1 MRQLRQIDAGDDA
14 PPVTDRP
21 TRVIEPT
28 GGDEAVSDGLK
39 YGVMAASL
47 LIPLIGIV
55 MGLYYMAK
63 GDSEAKKGVGRLW
76 LYVGIGIVVFYM
88 AISGEF

>member
-1 MRQLRQIDAGDDA
+1 
-14 PPVTDRP
+14 
-21 TRVIEPT
+21 
-28 GGDEAVSDGLK
+28 
-39 YGVMAASL
+39 MAASL